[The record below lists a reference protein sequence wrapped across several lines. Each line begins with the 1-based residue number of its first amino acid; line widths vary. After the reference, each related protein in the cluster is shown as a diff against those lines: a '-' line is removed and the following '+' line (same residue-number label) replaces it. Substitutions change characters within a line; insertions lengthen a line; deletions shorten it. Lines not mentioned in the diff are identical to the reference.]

1 MVFKRQKKRE
11 ETYIILHKSK
21 FSVKKIMLCHIFF
34 VPLHTYIVVNDKNG
48 TITKEI

>member
-11 ETYIILHKSK
+11 ETYIILHKIK
-21 FSVKKIMLCHIFF
+21 FSVKKIMLSHIFF
-34 VPLHTYIVVNDKNG
+34 VPLHAYIIVNDKNG